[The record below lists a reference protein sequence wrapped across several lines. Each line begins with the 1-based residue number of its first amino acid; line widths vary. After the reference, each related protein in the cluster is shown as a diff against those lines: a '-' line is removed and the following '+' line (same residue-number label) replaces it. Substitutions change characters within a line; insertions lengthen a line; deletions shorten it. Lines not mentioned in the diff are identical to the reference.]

1 VTSWIGPARYLAV
14 ANGVGA
20 ACALAAG
27 IYQARVL
34 GPEQLGVMGIIAG
47 ITGSALTFVDVR
59 LNDTAARAFYEVDG
73 LAPTEAAAHRAGVVW
88 VAALGTL
95 LVGAVAALL
104 VFLVGGVLVPVF
116 TRAAVSRW
124 WLPAD
129 AVTLALQALTGTL
142 FALLRY
148 SREFYVIGHWRMA
161 TQATQAAV
169 TVIGLTLMPTLAG
182 AYVAGLAGA
191 SVVAALAL
199 AVSWRVWTRRAGVP
213 LGRPDWGS
221 AWAAYRR
228 SRGMLF
234 YGNLLG
240 YAKLLQRSA
249 DVLLVAYVA
258 GDRETGLYKLA
269 RQLVDG
275 GIAVVQDALYQ
286 VYFPDFLDLLTRRA
300 ATAFRALARRLAV
313 TCAALTAAAVAGEA
327 VLLPTLVPLV
337 FGADFAGAEW
347 PMAIMTLTFF
357 FIAGCHPWIW
367 ALYVGAGRLGGYTA
381 MAFAAVAVQYLAMLA
396 GFRWI
401 GPTAAVGMMGMLA
414 SYVWLIPATYLLA
427 RRRWPRFLPWFSAGS
442 AIARA
447 ASPLRLQVT
456 PR

>member
-1 VTSWIGPARYLAV
+1 MTSWIGPARYLAV
-14 ANGVGA
+14 ANAVGA

-59 LNDTAARAFYEVDG
+59 LNDTAARTFYEVDG
-73 LAPTEAAAHRAGVVW
+73 LAPAEAAAHRAGVVW
-88 VAALGTL
+88 VAALGTV

-104 VFLVGGVLVPVF
+104 AFLVGGVLVPVF
-116 TRAAVSRW
+116 TRAPVSRW

-199 AVSWRVWTRRAGVP
+199 AVSWRVWTRRAGLP

-300 ATAFRALARRLAV
+300 ATAYRALARRLAV

-337 FGADFAGAEW
+337 FGANFAGAEW

-427 RRRWPRFLPWFSAGS
+427 RRRWPRFLPGASPGS
-442 AIARA
+442 AIASGAGDGR
-447 ASPLRLQVT
+447 P
-456 PR
+456 

>member
-1 VTSWIGPARYLAV
+1 
-14 ANGVGA
+14 
-20 ACALAAG
+20 
-27 IYQARVL
+27 
-34 GPEQLGVMGIIAG
+34 
-47 ITGSALTFVDVR
+47 
-59 LNDTAARAFYEVDG
+59 
-73 LAPTEAAAHRAGVVW
+73 
-88 VAALGTL
+88 
-95 LVGAVAALL
+95 
-104 VFLVGGVLVPVF
+104 
-116 TRAAVSRW
+116 
-124 WLPAD
+124 
-129 AVTLALQALTGTL
+129 
-142 FALLRY
+142 
-148 SREFYVIGHWRMA
+148 
-161 TQATQAAV
+161 
-169 TVIGLTLMPTLAG
+169 MPTLAG

-191 SVVAALAL
+191 SVVAALTL

-221 AWAAYRR
+221 AWSAYRR

-269 RQLVDG
+269 RQIVDG

-300 ATAFRALARRLAV
+300 ATAYRALARRLAGHLRR
-313 TCAALTAAAVAGEA
+313 ADRGGGRRGGRAAADARPAGLRGE
-327 VLLPTLVPLV
+327 
-337 FGADFAGAEW
+337 FRRREW

-381 MAFAAVAVQYLAMLA
+381 MTFAAVAVQYLAMLA

-427 RRRWPRFLPWFSAGS
+427 RRRWPHFCPGVSPGS
-442 AIARA
+442 AVARGA
-447 ASPLRLQVT
+447 GDGRP
-456 PR
+456 